1 MRNWQAKRGVFN
13 SEIRYVSKMDADEVE
28 LVRSLIGSLTE
39 LLDER
44 TDTAPR
50 DELAELTGLR
60 TGHATPPEE
69 PVLKRLLP
77 DFYKYGE
84 DPKDDPAV
92 ADATVAG
99 DFNAALRSLNEP
111 ELIDT
116 KRGAAQTVL
125 RTLPERS
132 GTVSLTVAEAQDWL
146 AAINDL
152 RLALGTLLGVSAD
165 QPDGPHGDR
174 PAHAAQ
180 ADVYHWLSAM
190 LDVLVS
196 VMLDHEPEPRSS

>member
-1 MRNWQAKRGVFN
+1 VRNWQAKRGVLRG
-13 SEIRYVSKMDADEVE
+13 EVRYVSKMDADEVN

-44 TDTAPR
+44 SDTAPH

-60 TGHATPPEE
+60 TGHGSPPEE
-69 PVLKRLLP
+69 PVLRRLLP
-77 DFYKYGE
+77 DFYRFGADTDGAE
-84 DPKDDPAV
+84 AV
-92 ADATVAG
+92 ADVTVAG
-99 DFNAALRSLNEP
+99 DLNAALRSLNEP

-116 KRGAAQTVL
+116 KRDAAQTVL
-125 RTLPERS
+125 RTLPERA
-132 GTVSLTVAEAQDWL
+132 GTVSLTAAEAQDWL
-146 AAINDL
+146 TAVNDL

-165 QPDGPHGDR
+165 RPDGAHPDQ

-180 ADVYHWLSAM
+180 ADVYHWLSAL

-196 VMLDHEPEPRSS
+196 VMLDHEPEPHT